1 MTRSIRSEPHKAL
14 VGCLIQARHNAGLRQ
29 EDLADRLGKPQ
40 SFVSKVERGE
50 RRLDLFEFLI
60 LVRAAGGDPEAI
72 VDAVSNVLTPAD
84 RI

>member
-1 MTRSIRSEPHKAL
+1 MTRSIYSEPHKAL
-14 VGCLIQARHNAGLRQ
+14 VRCLIQARHDAGLRQ

-50 RRLDLFEFLI
+50 RRLDLIEFLI
-60 LVRAAGGDPEAI
+60 MARAVGADPKTI
-72 VDAVSNVLTPAD
+72 LDAVSDVLTPAD